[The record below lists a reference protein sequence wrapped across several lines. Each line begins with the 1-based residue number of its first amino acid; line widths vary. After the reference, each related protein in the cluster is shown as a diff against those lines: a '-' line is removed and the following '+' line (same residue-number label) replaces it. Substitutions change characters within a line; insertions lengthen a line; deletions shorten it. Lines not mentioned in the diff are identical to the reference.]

1 MSEIGATGA
10 PQEMSPPPRH
20 WLSAGAALVHQP
32 DAVLGASIME
42 HQLPAGLPNRFL
54 HQAEGTKP
62 RLALIPNPPLVLNQF
77 RHMVDMSVKVRIQGM
92 TRQQMVLPYPSGHH
106 SDTVYFEAPAGTS
119 VRAWSPHIAP
129 DKLMNFLLSADPG
142 STKWIE
148 IAVQLNF
155 PAGTYN
161 RRMAGAFV
169 RDGSGDIFVAH
180 RGKLTK
186 GKAGL
191 PKDQVFR
198 EFAASTVEAADNG
211 KTSRIILIAGLKAPE
226 LADRLWEFAEEAR
239 EVATRI
245 GEELHG
251 DRQTQA
257 TGGAPSGGTAI
268 DGPGGAS
275 DADAST
281 SPAESLLKLRCY
293 FDEYSGEGRTKGH
306 GGGTRTVEH
315 GAVVR
320 ALELLLRNKGS
331 SQKAQAIDLAI
342 VATSTVDLFEVKT
355 SARTT
360 DVYTGVGQLLIH
372 GECIEELLRLT
383 VKRYLVL
390 PREPKVSHSRA
401 ISGRA
406 DIKVVTYQKKGSKYQ
421 FTGLN

>member
-1 MSEIGATGA
+1 MDEAFEVITDVAEISRLNKQLAKQLRAT
-10 PQEMSPPPRH
+10 
-20 WLSAGAALVHQP
+20 
-32 DAVLGASIME
+32 
-42 HQLPAGLPNRFL
+42 L
-54 HQAEGTKP
+54 HYKESREIT
-62 RLALIPNPPLVLNQF
+62 
-77 RHMVDMSVKVRIQGM
+77 
-92 TRQQMVLPYPSGHH
+92 YPSGHH
-106 SDTVYFEAPAGTS
+106 TGTVYFEEPAGTS

-129 DKLMNFLLSADPG
+129 DKLLNFVLSADPG

-198 EFAASTVEAADNG
+198 EFSAYAVEAADNG
-211 KTSRIILIAGLKAPE
+211 KTSRVILIAGLKDPE

-239 EVATRI
+239 EVATRL

-251 DRQTQA
+251 TRQSQSTN
-257 TGGAPSGGTAI
+257 GAPSGGSVI
-268 DGPGGAS
+268 GGLGRAS
-275 DADAST
+275 SADTGGQQPA
-281 SPAESLLKLRCY
+281 SPAEHLLKLRGY
-293 FDEYSGEGRTKGH
+293 FEEYSGEGRTKGY
-306 GGGTRTVEH
+306 GGGKRTVEH

-320 ALELLLRNKGS
+320 ALELLLRSMGS

-342 VATSTVDLFEVKT
+342 VATSNVNLFEVKT

-360 DVYTGVGQLLIH
+360 DVYTGVGQLVIH
-372 GECIEELLRLT
+372 GECIEELLRLA

-390 PREPKVSHSRA
+390 PGEPKASHRRA
-401 ISGRA
+401 ISGKA
-406 DIKVVTYQKKGSKYQ
+406 DIKVVTYQKKGSKFQ
-421 FTGLN
+421 FKGLN